1 MPIFQ
6 AVIWT
11 PRKPSEKSSE
21 RRRRAGNFA
30 LWQVATVGAFG
41 VAAISCRAAPN
52 PTGPPATGPDFT
64 PPALSYSPSKDTVV
78 DSVGV
83 LQIVVSAHDQSL
95 IDSVVVLAQGAPNTF
110 QPVYPQDTTV
120 LVFWPVTL
128 ASLHHQAFTFQ
139 VAAGDVLGHDTVTKS
154 VKVTPR

>member
-6 AVIWT
+6 AVIW
-11 PRKPSEKSSE
+11 PPQQMPEKPSG
-21 RRRRAGNFA
+21 RRRPTGNFA
-30 LWQVATVGAFG
+30 IWRLAAAGVLCA
-41 VAAISCRAAPN
+41 VAATCRDAPN
-52 PTGPPATGPDFT
+52 PTGPPPQGPDLT
-64 PPALSYSPSKDTVV
+64 PPALTISPSRDTVV

-95 IDSVVVLAQGAPNTF
+95 IDSVAVLAQGAPNAF
-110 QPVYPQDTTV
+110 QPVFPRDTTV

-128 ASLHHQAFTFQ
+128 ASLHHQPFTFQ
-139 VAAGDVLGHDTVTKS
+139 IVAGDVLGHDTVTQS